1 MEISGIT
8 STLILII
15 PIALFIWVFA
25 FLCDREEAR
34 ARADEIIIGI
44 RPATEK
50 QLNKYIA
57 KLRTANARLLSK
69 NEVDLGRIARL
80 CNMRDEMVTPHKLKT
95 Q

>member
-1 MEISGIT
+1 MLL
-8 STLILII
+8 TLALII

-25 FLCDREEAR
+25 YHCDRGEAR

-50 QLNKYIA
+50 QLDKYIA
-57 KLRTANARLLSK
+57 KLRTANARLLSRP
-69 NEVDLGRIARL
+69 EVDLGRIARL
-80 CNMRDEMVTPHKLKT
+80 CAMRDEMVTPHEPRP